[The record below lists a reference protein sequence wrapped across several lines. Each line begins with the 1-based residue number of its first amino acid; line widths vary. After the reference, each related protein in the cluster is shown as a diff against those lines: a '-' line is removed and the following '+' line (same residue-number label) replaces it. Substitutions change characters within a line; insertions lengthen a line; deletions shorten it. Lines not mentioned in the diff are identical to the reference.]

1 MRSIECRDCG
11 GVNEVADTG
20 DLPRCMHCGHSLLT
34 GILRE
39 PPPDDHGAGTG
50 GETDGPTGT
59 GEGGGAGGPGI
70 TGSRRDEAPPPCRC
84 EGGGGPMPDDPTT
97 CFQCGGRLPAA
108 RRESGAER
116 GSTSAGADLI
126 ESADPADPAES
137 FGPTTRT
144 CTLFLADGRQVPVG
158 DGVLVSRCDP
168 ATATDM
174 RVVAVATR
182 TVSRKHAWL
191 RVAGGKVEVLDLG
204 STNGTWVAGRRI
216 EPLRPVEVAPRGS
229 VEISFSQALRATL
242 TFD

>member
-1 MRSIECRDCG
+1 
-11 GVNEVADTG
+11 
-20 DLPRCMHCGHSLLT
+20 
-34 GILRE
+34 
-39 PPPDDHGAGTG
+39 
-50 GETDGPTGT
+50 
-59 GEGGGAGGPGI
+59 
-70 TGSRRDEAPPPCRC
+70 
-84 EGGGGPMPDDPTT
+84 MPDDPTT

-116 GSTSAGADLI
+116 GSTSAGADPI

-137 FGPTTRT
+137 SGPTTGT

-168 ATATDM
+168 AAAHRHAPWWRWRPGPSLASTHGCAWPGK
-174 RVVAVATR
+174 R
-182 TVSRKHAWL
+182 SRCWT
-191 RVAGGKVEVLDLG
+191 LG

-216 EPLRPVEVAPRGS
+216 EPLRPVEFAPRGS